1 MKQIIV
7 IKESTTTLHVDKEY
21 LIIKKHEYSD
31 SVIAYR
37 HIKRLYINKLID
49 ITISECL
56 LLAELFDLYFINQH
70 GKILGRIII
79 DEEI

>member
-21 LIIKKHEYSD
+21 LIIKKHECSD

-56 LLAELFDLYFINQH
+56 LLAELFDLYFINQY